1 MILITDQFPL
11 GIRKYVLMGLEEC
24 QVHACARLRVCAE
37 CVHLCQHAQ
46 YGNMCMCACLCVQMQ
61 QILEIFSCLCAQ
73 IPTLTCVWSSI
84 PVSVCIYICT
94 SLCIHADELFMRPWV
109 LICCYNRLH
118 SAGKAFHKATG
129 VLLRSLMLLAR
140 SQRSCLTS
148 WCWKGWRSVR
158 TGQIPPPQNGENHFC
173 VILTGDV

>member
-1 MILITDQFPL
+1 MCTAACVCRVCSFMSACTIW
-11 GIRKYVLMGLEEC
+11 KYV
-24 QVHACARLRVCAE
+24 HVCMF
-37 CVHLCQHAQ
+37 V
-46 YGNMCMCACLCVQMQ
+46 CVQMQ

-173 VILTGDV
+173 MILTGDV